1 MIVQNIS
8 TTSLAAQPERV
19 VSNDGP
25 RVVSDSSNQ
34 IAAAQLSSQNLKN
47 SVNVVNKALQLSNQS
62 LEVSVDSATKQQI
75 IKLVDTQTGQ
85 LIRQIPS
92 KEMLAI
98 AQSIDE
104 YLQNGQL
111 LSEKV

>member
-8 TTSLAAQPERV
+8 ATSLAAQPERV

-25 RVVSDSSNQ
+25 RVISDSSSQ